1 MYDTPQFE
9 IPAAV
14 RELAERNVTQVRQGY
29 EQLLALMRKSQDAM
43 VKSQGAMTQSALEIQ
58 AKSLQ
63 FAQANIEANFRFAA
77 DLARAR
83 DLKAYLEIQSRYAQS
98 QLEVYAKQAQE
109 ITKLMGNVAHRS
121 QP

>member
-14 RELAERNVTQVRQGY
+14 RELAERNVNQVRQSY
-29 EQLLALMRKSQDAM
+29 EQVLGLLRKAQDAV
-43 VKSQGAMTQSALEIQ
+43 VKSQGAMAKSALEIQ
-58 AKSLQ
+58 AKSLEY
-63 FAQANIEANFRFAA
+63 AQANVMANFTFAA

-83 DLKAYLEIQSRYAQS
+83 DLKEYLEVQSHYAQT
-98 QLEVYAKQAQE
+98 QLDAYAKQSQE
-109 ITKLMGNVAHRS
+109 ITRLMNEAAHRA

>member
-14 RELAERNVTQVRQGY
+14 RELAERNVNQVRQSY
-29 EQLLALMRKSQDAM
+29 EQMLGLLHKAQDAV
-43 VKSQGAMTQSALEIQ
+43 VKSQGAMAKSALEIQ
-58 AKSLQ
+58 ARSLE
-63 FAQANIEANFRFAA
+63 FAQANVMANFAFAA

-83 DLKAYLEIQSRYAQS
+83 DLKEYLEVQSRYAQT
-98 QLEVYAKQAQE
+98 QLDAYAKQSQE
-109 ITKLMGNVAHRS
+109 ITRLINEAAHKA